1 LVFVF
6 FTTCKKIYKHLYIK
20 NIKNTSRNSK
30 KLPECH
36 CIGKIMKYPWIS
48 PKFTKM
54 PLAARVAHARLLLA
68 AGTFSGALSGQ
79 KMVDPGR
86 SDVKDS
92 YGGGLDCRWW
102 LMSENRR
109 LEASVAADE
118 SRPVS
123 GQIER
128 RKRWNRPGFCFIWGR
143 RPFCGGCQA
152 CSGRIWEIGG
162 ERGSRRRE
170 ERDALGYAMVRTQ
183 TRYTSASE
191 ACDPLDLWW
200 KDRAAGIGPICR
212 LIGRSGWAE
221 MGSGATRCTEISVH
235 PVTWRNG
242 IKAQIFSRAEM
253 CWVFNLVW

>member
-1 LVFVF
+1 
-6 FTTCKKIYKHLYIK
+6 
-20 NIKNTSRNSK
+20 
-30 KLPECH
+30 
-36 CIGKIMKYPWIS
+36 M
-48 PKFTKM
+48 KM

-68 AGTFSGALSGQ
+68 AGRFSGAIYGQ
-79 KMVDPGR
+79 PMVDPGR

-92 YGGGLDCRWW
+92 YGGGLDGRWW

-152 CSGRIWEIGG
+152 LSGRRWEIGG

-170 ERDALGYAMVRTQ
+170 ERDALGYATVRALAQ
-183 TRYTSASE
+183 YTGAVD

-200 KDRAAGIGPICR
+200 KDRAAVIGPICR
-212 LIGRSGWAE
+212 LIGRSGWTE
-221 MGSGATRCTEISVH
+221 GWSGVTRCTEISVH
-235 PVTWRNG
+235 RVTWRNG
-242 IKAQIFSRAEM
+242 IKA
-253 CWVFNLVW
+253 